1 MKKIFLFILSSL
13 CYTLVFSQHKHKPVF
28 NSYTSGGVQLGQSD
42 PSLMAETVNGAR
54 FGNWFAGLGTGYSS
68 YRYRTIPVFVDGRYC
83 FGRKQQFFICGD
95 IGYNINVHANY
106 EEDLFYAGVK
116 YKGGIYLNSGFGY
129 VLQPSKKHSFYFQL
143 DYGKKQVS
151 KVANEFIWI
160 DFPPYNR
167 SYDNYTTYKYDLK
180 TVAIKIGFKF

>member
-1 MKKIFLFILSSL
+1 MKKIFLFFFAI
-13 CYTLVFSQHKHKPVF
+13 VFCTVAFAQQKKKPGF

-54 FGNWFAGLGTGYSS
+54 LGNWFTGVGTGYSS
-68 YRYRTIPVFVDGRYC
+68 YRYRTIPLFVDGRYH
-83 FGRKQQFFICGD
+83 FGKKKQFFISGD
-95 IGYNINVHANY
+95 IGYNFNVHATY
-106 EEDLFYAGVK
+106 EEDMFYAGVK

-129 VLQPSKKHSFYFQL
+129 LLQPSKKHSFYFQL
-143 DYGKKQVS
+143 DYGKKQIS
-151 KVANEFIWI
+151 KVVNEFIWI

-180 TVAIKIGFKF
+180 TIDIKIGFKF